1 MPIGL
6 AIIRGLA
13 KAVTRD
19 PPPRGRSRAILEIAA
34 ADFLNRLS
42 RKAGKSGRSGYAG
55 WEVSNLA
62 GPAFWAMLLLS
73 QGRRRFG
80 MSLLAQIHSD
90 RAAVRSY
97 VQEKQAAQEILAAIP
112 GIDAESLTGFVDVA
126 ISQFQPS
133 GVAGEPL
140 VPPAA
145 AQEILKAALLRG
157 AIVGELRP
165 EAVQAA
171 WTTSHTAPGRT
182 PEREWRRALEQAE
195 SLYATWKQKR
205 GRQRPAI

>member
-13 KAVTRD
+13 KAVAREPAASG
-19 PPPRGRSRAILEIAA
+19 PPRAILEIAA

-42 RKAGKSGRSGYAG
+42 RKAGKSGGGGYAG

-62 GPAFWAMLLLS
+62 DPAFWAMLLLS
-73 QGRRRFG
+73 QSRRRLA

-90 RAAVRSY
+90 RAAVRPY
-97 VQEKQAAQEILAAIP
+97 VQEKQATQEILAAIP
-112 GIDAESLTGFVDVA
+112 GIDAESLIGFVDVA
-126 ISQFQPS
+126 IAQFQPS

-145 AQEILKAALLRG
+145 AKEILKAALLRG
-157 AIVGELRP
+157 AVVGELRP
-165 EAVQAA
+165 EAVPAA
-171 WTTSHTAPGRT
+171 
-182 PEREWRRALEQAE
+182 
-195 SLYATWKQKR
+195 
-205 GRQRPAI
+205 

>member
-13 KAVTRD
+13 KAVAREPT
-19 PPPRGRSRAILEIAA
+19 PRGRSRAILEIAA
-34 ADFLNRLS
+34 ADFLTRLS
-42 RKAGKSGRSGYAG
+42 RKAGKSGGSGYAG

-62 GPAFWAMLLLS
+62 APAFWAMLLLS
-73 QGRRRFG
+73 QPRRRFG

-90 RAAVRSY
+90 RAAVRPY

-112 GIDAESLTGFVDVA
+112 GIDAESLIGFVDVA

-133 GVAGEPL
+133 GMAGEPL

-157 AIVGELRP
+157 AVVGELRP

-171 WTTSHTAPGRT
+171 WTAGHAAPGRD

-195 SLYATWKQKR
+195 SLYATWKRKR
-205 GRQRPAI
+205 GRGRPAI